1 MLTTDSAPDVVAP
14 VRPAA
19 EPWEPALPWAHR
31 EAYAAYFARLA
42 QSSRA
47 GAALRRLIPH
57 LDARLDGAER
67 LALWQA
73 LWACAQALGPTAA
86 AAVAR
91 CLDGRHAA
99 RLAPLQRDW
108 HDPALIEHL
117 ARGTQPADSQA
128 AFVPVLL
135 AHHGLDVLGQPET
148 HAPGLV
154 LLAVRA
160 ALHAPAT
167 RLPAERIAAL
177 QAATLV
183 AAERDSALL
192 PQGLAMLF
200 ELALHAADE
209 DTATATLAELL
220 NHGHAAALRDD
231 RVRAWLDGTAFVD
244 DEDAERPLLLAPE
257 LQRPWLQPA
266 RWRQPAVLRALHDA
280 VQRPALRQRVA
291 ALAGRLAPAAA
302 PGRTPPNDDA
312 WQALQAL
319 DTAWHLVDRGGDAVP
334 AIGSLM
340 RRDTLAPATIAALH
354 AASARWH
361 ARQGDEEGQVL
372 ALLQARRQ
380 RATPAL
386 RRALAA
392 LLPER
397 PGPVPAFGADWREEV
412 PYWTR
417 LQTDDQA
424 HWRRLASFQLA
435 RLHSEGYLEPKP
447 PRRCQDLPRAHALWT
462 QLAGEPRYAALA
474 AQALRQPEQTLL
486 RPAWRQ
492 QDDTAWLWFE
502 TPGARAVTVVFSCVA
517 AHHTFADVATLRGRL
532 PGQHL
537 MFVRCP
543 DKDWYCDASHDAVH
557 ALLRTQVQARFASD
571 QVTCW
576 YGSMG
581 GHGAL
586 KFALAFGWRAITFNP
601 QTDLDLWAAFRPT
614 ERALLWGAERHARLA
629 ELPLAAWER
638 APLYLACGSFTA
650 DREALSFVIERLRR
664 CRHATAVIEKFD
676 DEHHAGLMHRIAGGA
691 VAPALS
697 RITQRLQQLQQAGPD
712 AGARRVDSADQAAFW
727 DTLDAARALK
737 VEVQVRDGQL
747 WWQPSQACGTRP

>member
-1 MLTTDSAPDVVAP
+1 MPTADLAPDVV
-14 VRPAA
+14 V
-19 EPWEPALPWAHR
+19 PALPWAHR
-31 EAYAAYFARLA
+31 EPYAAYFARLA
-42 QSSRA
+42 RQA
-47 GAALRRLIPH
+47 PPAAALRRLIPH
-57 LDARLDGAER
+57 LDAELDGGER

-73 LWACAQALGPTAA
+73 LWACAQALGPAA
-86 AAVAR
+86 VATVAR

-99 RLAPLQRDW
+99 RLQPLQRAW
-108 HDPALIEHL
+108 ADPALIEHL
-117 ARGTQPADSQA
+117 ARSTQPAGAQA
-128 AFVPVLL
+128 DFVPVLL
-135 AHHGLDVLGQPET
+135 AHHGLDVLGRPEA
-148 HAPGLV
+148 HAARQPGLV

-167 RLPAERIAAL
+167 RLPAERIATL
-177 QAATLV
+177 QAATLA
-183 AAERDSALL
+183 AAERDGALL
-192 PQGLAMLF
+192 PQALAQLF
-200 ELALHAADE
+200 ELALHAGDE
-209 DTATATLAELL
+209 PTATATLAELL
-220 NHGHAAALRDD
+220 NHGHAAALRAD

-244 DEDAERPLLLAPE
+244 DEDAERPLLLAPA

-266 RWRQPAVLRALHDA
+266 RWRQPAVLQALHDA
-280 VQRPALRQRVA
+280 VQRPALRQRVLS
-291 ALAGRLAPAAA
+291 LAGLLVPAADAPAPAA
-302 PGRTPPNDDA
+302 TNDDA

-319 DTAWHLVDRGGDAVP
+319 DSAWLLVDGGADAVP
-334 AIGSLM
+334 VLSSLM
-340 RRDTLAPATIAALH
+340 QRDTLAPATLAALH

-361 ARQGDEEGQVL
+361 GRQGDREGQVL

-380 RATPAL
+380 HATPAR

-392 LLPER
+392 LL
-397 PGPVPAFGADWREEV
+397 PGPVPAFGADWREEL

-417 LQTDDQA
+417 LHAEAEDP
-424 HWRRLASFQLA
+424 WRRLACFQLA
-435 RLHSEGYLEPKP
+435 RLHTEGCLEPHP

-462 QLAGEPRYAALA
+462 QLAAEPRYAALA

-492 QDDTAWLWFE
+492 RGDAAWLWFE
-502 TPGARAVTVVFSCVA
+502 TPGARAVTIVFSCVA
-517 AHHTFADVATLRGRL
+517 THHSFADVATLRGRL

-557 ALLRTQVQARFASD
+557 ALLRTQVQARFAPD
-571 QVTCW
+571 QVSCW

-629 ELPLAAWER
+629 DLPLTAWER

-664 CRHATAVIEKFD
+664 CRHASVVIEKFD
-676 DEHHAGLMHRIAGGA
+676 DDNHAGLMSRIAGGA

-697 RITQRLQQLQQAGPD
+697 RITQRLQQLQQARPA

-727 DTLDAARALK
+727 DALDAARVAK
-737 VEVQVRDGQL
+737 VEVQLRDGQL
-747 WWQPSQACGTRP
+747 WWQPSQACGTRR